1 MNNCAMVYLTHIL
14 LNPKLSHFPPLFI
27 LFVCFLIFS
36 LFNFQTIGFDL
47 SIYFVVISLAAV
59 IYLFIYFFFKILLQP
74 NYKLIGLKA
83 SVESSIACNW
93 KSNLKLRESLKL
105 WSPTIPRDLMMMIMA
120 TWRFMACLDGGGK
133 EGKWRGVE

>member
-59 IYLFIYFFFKILLQP
+59 YFILFYYFLNTL
-74 NYKLIGLKA
+74 
-83 SVESSIACNW
+83 
-93 KSNLKLRESLKL
+93 
-105 WSPTIPRDLMMMIMA
+105 A
-120 TWRFMACLDGGGK
+120 T
-133 EGKWRGVE
+133 

>member
-14 LNPKLSHFPPLFI
+14 LNPKPSHFPPLFI

-36 LFNFQTIGFDL
+36 LLNFQTIGFDL
-47 SIYFVVISLAAV
+47 SIYFVVISLAPV
-59 IYLFIYFFFKILLQP
+59 FFFLILLQP
-74 NYKLIGLKA
+74 NYKLIGRKA
-83 SVESSIACNW
+83 SMEPTIACKW

-120 TWRFMACLDGGGK
+120 TWRFRFYVKL
-133 EGKWRGVE
+133 ELEFYFT